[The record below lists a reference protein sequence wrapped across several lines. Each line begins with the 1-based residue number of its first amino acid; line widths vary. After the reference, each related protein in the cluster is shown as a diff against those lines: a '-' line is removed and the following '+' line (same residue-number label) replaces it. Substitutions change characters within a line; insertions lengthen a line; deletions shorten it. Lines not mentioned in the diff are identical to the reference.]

1 MGCGRSKF
9 YRKWQPHWCIGGF
22 RKHRFFE
29 FVEVVEV
36 TELKRCPF
44 CGSEMFAPHFY
55 EDMLLCTNEGCYF
68 YSVYLPVITFDKIS
82 ARIAQL
88 TAERDEWKAENDRL
102 ASLLHDIN
110 SQLEIATDLGD
121 KRWRALN
128 DIYLNGEKHNANWC
142 KRKAQEGL
150 GRKNG

>member
-1 MGCGRSKF
+1 MATNT
-9 YRKWQPHWCIGGF
+9 GGD
-22 RKHRFFE
+22 
-29 FVEVVEV
+29 EV
-36 TELKRCPF
+36 TEYSDNEILA
-44 CGSEMFAPHFY
+44 SEAYLEY
-55 EDMLLCTNEGCYF
+55 ETISKDGNLCMNIANMMRDLDNLRLQ
-68 YSVYLPVITFDKIS
+68 V
-82 ARIAQL
+82 AQL
-88 TAERDEWKAENDRL
+88 TAELAEWKAENDRL

-150 GRKNG
+150 GIKNG

>member
-1 MGCGRSKF
+1 M
-9 YRKWQPHWCIGGF
+9 
-22 RKHRFFE
+22 
-29 FVEVVEV
+29 

-44 CGSEMFAPHFY
+44 CGSEMFAPRFY
-55 EDMLLCTNEGCYF
+55 EDMLFCTNEGCYF
-68 YSVYLPVITFDKIS
+68 YSVYLPVITFDKIC

-88 TAERDEWKAENDRL
+88 TAERDELKAENDRL

-128 DIYLNGEKHNANWC
+128 EIYENGEKHNANWC

-150 GRKNG
+150 GINA